1 LSPFDRAEHP
11 RESFAVIHPTTL
23 INGAFRGVHQRSTG
37 LEQTGPAGLNSAR
50 ISFSV
55 KDTLDIF
62 SPRQE
67 HPTMDS
73 FDSYRSSVPARLP
86 ANRSG
91 SPVLRASSG
100 LPEAASHSPL
110 SIRIVLR
117 GARRYWWLV
126 LMLWLVGWAGLSAA
140 IWLKVKPNYKAYS
153 GLKFEPPTSTL
164 FGVGASTETFEM
176 YLQTQVQL
184 ITSPNVLTAAA
195 ASPKA
200 TNLSRIKTAG
210 DVIQELK
217 KVIVVSVVPG
227 TTLLEVSMT
236 SPDTFESAVL
246 VNAVVDSYLATN
258 EEWANSMTKNQ
269 IKSLDDYLRDLHGQT
284 DELERQ
290 LLAIAASGDVPQM
303 MLDEDKKARQNPNDN
318 GRSKAT
324 IDQFMQ
330 VKNDILAIEL
340 QIAETQSVLDTAKT
354 SVLRAN
360 STPVADG
367 VKKPIDRIIERR
379 FRTDPDVMDLASA
392 MTKTQNKYDEAV
404 RISRNL
410 GDPAVRLAQKRLDSL
425 KKQYNDLWETKSTQW
440 LEDSEMG
447 GPDGALT
454 PEQEVRELTKKL
466 ETLNAKRIA
475 LKKVS
480 SELDV
485 NTREAATN
493 GVKIQFIQ
501 DQRTSLKAMQDAVQR
516 RLEQLRYE
524 SRGETRVRKVNEAL
538 ASSKPISDKRL
549 TYLAVTPV
557 GVLGTVLCLIV
568 LLEIR
573 SGRVADPDVLS
584 SRVKHE
590 VFSIAPLPNLKPG
603 EDINGEKAEQ
613 RLARFVQS
621 LDHLRVAICEGHNA
635 GGEGRCVMIT
645 SATGGE
651 GKTTLSAHL
660 AARCANSGTSTLL
673 IDADMRRASLGRL
686 LDVPVGPG
694 LGDVLAG
701 DLDLDEALIT
711 VQAGGFHFLSAGT
724 PGRDPSRVLKSA
736 RLSELI
742 ARLRQT
748 YDLVII
754 DTPPV
759 LPVADALIMGRWADG
774 AVMAAR
780 FDASRL
786 PLVERANRQLALAGI
801 PVLGVVV
808 NGVRGQDA
816 AYGNYAYSYN
826 YYPAKDDRSAAN
838 PSV

>member
-1 LSPFDRAEHP
+1 
-11 RESFAVIHPTTL
+11 
-23 INGAFRGVHQRSTG
+23 
-37 LEQTGPAGLNSAR
+37 
-50 ISFSV
+50 
-55 KDTLDIF
+55 
-62 SPRQE
+62 
-67 HPTMDS
+67 MDS

-164 FGVGASTETFEM
+164 FGVGASTETFDM

-184 ITSPNVLTAAA
+184 ITSPNVLMAAGTNNK
-195 ASPKA
+195 ASG
-200 TNLSRIKTAG
+200 LSRIRTAG
-210 DVIQELK
+210 DVVQELK
-217 KVIVVSVVPG
+217 KVITVAVVPG

-236 SPDTFESAVL
+236 SSDTNESAIL
-246 VNAVVDSYLATN
+246 VNAVVDSYLAVN
-258 EEWANSMTKNQ
+258 EEWAVSMTKNQ
-269 IKSLDDYLRDLHGQT
+269 IKSLEEYLRELDNQT
-284 DELERQ
+284 EELERQ
-290 LLAIAASGDVPQM
+290 WLTLAASGDVNAF
-303 MLDEDKKARQNPNDN
+303 MLDEDRKARQNPNES

-324 IDQFMQ
+324 IDQFMR
-330 VKNDILAIEL
+330 VKSDLLDTELA
-340 QIAETQSVLDTAKT
+340 IAETQSILETAKA

-360 STPVADG
+360 SMPVVEG
-367 VKKPIDRIIERR
+367 SKKPLDKMIERR
-379 FRTDPDVMDLASA
+379 FKNDPEVRSLAEEMRKA
-392 MTKTQNKYDEAV
+392 QLKYEDAV
-404 RISRNL
+404 RIARNQS
-410 GDPAVRLAQKRLDSL
+410 DPAVRMAR
-425 KKQYNDLWETKSTQW
+425 KKVESFKEKYDLLWETKSSDW
-440 LEDSEMG
+440 LEESEMA
-447 GPDGALT
+447 GPTGALT
-454 PEQEVRELTKKL
+454 PEQEVRDLSDKLIKL
-466 ETLNAKRIA
+466 EAKRTG
-475 LKKVS
+475 LKKVA

-485 NTREAATN
+485 SNKVLATN
-493 GVKIQFIQ
+493 GVKIQLIV
-501 DQRTSLKAMQDAVQR
+501 DQRASVKDMKVAVQR

-524 SRGETRVRKVNEAL
+524 SRGETKVRKVNEAV

-549 TYLAVTPV
+549 TYLAMTPI
-557 GVLGTVLCLIV
+557 GVLGTVLGLIV

-603 EDINGEKAEQ
+603 EDVNGEKAEQ

-621 LDHLRVAICEGHNA
+621 LDHLRVALCEGHNP

-694 LGDVLAG
+694 LGDVLGG
-701 DLDLDEALIT
+701 DIDLDEALIT

-826 YYPAKDDRSAAN
+826 YYPARDDRSAAN

>member
-1 LSPFDRAEHP
+1 
-11 RESFAVIHPTTL
+11 
-23 INGAFRGVHQRSTG
+23 
-37 LEQTGPAGLNSAR
+37 
-50 ISFSV
+50 
-55 KDTLDIF
+55 
-62 SPRQE
+62 
-67 HPTMDS
+67 MDS

-91 SPVLRASSG
+91 SPAHRASSG

-110 SIRIVLR
+110 SIQVVFR

-126 LMLWLVGWAGLSAA
+126 LMLWIVVSAGLGAG
-140 IWLKVKPNYKAYS
+140 IYLKVKPSYKAYS
-153 GLKFEPPTSTL
+153 VLRAEPASSTIFGLATS
-164 FGVGASTETFEM
+164 GETFDTF
-176 YLQTQVQL
+176 LQTQVQL
-184 ITSPNVLTAAA
+184 IKSPNVLTAAA
-195 ASPKA
+195 TNPKA
-200 TNLSRIKTAG
+200 QNLPRIQAAG
-210 DVIQELK
+210 DAVQELK
-217 KVIVVSVVPG
+217 KVVDVNISTG
-227 TTLLEVSMT
+227 TYLIEVSMT
-236 SPDTFESAVL
+236 SPDPYESMVI
-246 VNAVVDSYLATN
+246 VNAVVDSFLQTN
-258 EEWANSMTKNQ
+258 EQWANGMTRKQ
-269 IKSLDDYLRDLHGQT
+269 IEKLEEYLHELDTKIED
-284 DELERQ
+284 LERRWKEVV
-290 LLAIAASGDVPQM
+290 AKG
-303 MLDEDKKARQNPNDN
+303 DKKFDAVTTLRRNREKAKDNKDNKDNPDEMVE
-318 GRSKAT
+318 GTRMAT
-324 IDQFMQ
+324 IEQYTDLQNKILDLDLKLLEAQ
-330 VKNDILAIEL
+330 TALSNAKSTQNKAVKNTSD
-340 QIAETQSVLDTAKT
+340 AESK
-354 SVLRAN
+354 
-360 STPVADG
+360 
-367 VKKPIDRIIERR
+367 DRIDQMIERR
-379 FRTDPDVMDLASA
+379 FKNDPEVITLADLMSKAWA
-392 MTKTQNKYDEAV
+392 KVEDDL
-404 RISRNL
+404 RIAKSP
-410 GDPAVRLAQKRLDSL
+410 GDPAVQRDKRKFDQLQK
-425 KKQYNDLWETKSTQW
+425 KYNELWVAR
-440 LEDSEMG
+440 SEVWREEFELG
-447 GPDGALT
+447 GPNMIT
-454 PEQEVRELTKKL
+454 PEQEIRELESKVNSLQLSRTTYKKTASQL
-466 ETLNAKRIA
+466 EIDNKQFATDQVEIILLTDKRER
-475 LKKVS
+475 LQQMQ
-480 SELDV
+480 EQV
-485 NTREAATN
+485 N
-493 GVKIQFIQ
+493 
-501 DQRTSLKAMQDAVQR
+501 R

-524 SRGETRVRKVNEAL
+524 SRGETRVRMVSP
-538 ASSKPISDKRL
+538 ASAPNKPISDKRI
-549 TYLAVTPV
+549 TFLAITPL
-557 GVLGTVLCLIV
+557 GVLGTVLGLIV

-603 EDINGEKAEQ
+603 EDVNDERAEQ

-621 LDHLRVAICEGHNA
+621 LDHLRVAICEGGVP

-686 LDVPVGPG
+686 LDVPVGAG
-694 LGDVLAG
+694 LGDVLGG
-701 DLDLDEALIT
+701 DIDLDEALIT

-808 NGVRGQDA
+808 NGVKGQDA

-826 YYPAKDDRSAAN
+826 YYPSRNEN
-838 PSV
+838 PSA